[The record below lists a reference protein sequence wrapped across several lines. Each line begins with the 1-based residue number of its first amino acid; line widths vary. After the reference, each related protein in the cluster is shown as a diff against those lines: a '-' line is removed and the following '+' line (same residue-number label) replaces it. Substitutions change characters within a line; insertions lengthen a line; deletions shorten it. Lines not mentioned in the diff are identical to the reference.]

1 MASAAKSIIS
11 YLKGGI
17 IMAVSTTLKQVR
29 TERNICQEDLAVAI
43 GSCGRTIGR
52 IERGERNASLEL
64 ALRISKYLG
73 ISVEELFSIDEGSS
87 RREI

>member
-1 MASAAKSIIS
+1 MAI
-11 YLKGGI
+11 
-17 IMAVSTTLKQVR
+17 STTLKQIR

-64 ALRISKYLG
+64 ALRLSRYLG
-73 ISVEELFSIDEGSS
+73 ISVEELFFTV
-87 RREI
+87 RRRTLICNVILLTYAI

>member
-1 MASAAKSIIS
+1 
-11 YLKGGI
+11 
-17 IMAVSTTLKQVR
+17 MAVSNTLKQIR

-64 ALRISKYLG
+64 ALRLSKYLDMA
-73 ISVEELFSIDEGSS
+73 VEELFVLDE
-87 RREI
+87 E

>member
-1 MASAAKSIIS
+1 MRMTTAAKSIIS

-52 IERGERNASLEL
+52 IER
-64 ALRISKYLG
+64 
-73 ISVEELFSIDEGSS
+73 
-87 RREI
+87 